1 MAREK
6 LNYNNISTFAD
17 TITVFNYNSETREY
31 LSSSEEYLAVGV
43 GIPANSCTDAPPE
56 QREGYAIC
64 RTTDLAEWEY
74 LVDHR
79 GETVYSTETGKAVAI
94 TTPGEYPAQTTT
106 LAPASPYS
114 RWDGDKWIADT
125 KAVDQA
131 KAQVIRAIKA
141 QRDTITVDYI
151 IIDGNHF
158 HSDANSRIQ
167 QLSLTRMGQ
176 AKQIPEGLMWQTKNN
191 GLIALTNDIAA
202 QFESVTM
209 DHDMRL
215 FANAQRHIAAVEA
228 LEDIEAVTGYD
239 YSTGWQP

>member
-1 MAREK
+1 M
-6 LNYNNISTFAD
+6 NTFNFSD
-17 TITVFNYNSETREY
+17 EPQILSVFNFASDTKEFIGNADAYIAPNTGLPEY
-31 LSSSEEYLAVGV
+31 
-43 GIPANSCTDAPPE
+43 CTLISPPE
-56 QREGYAIC
+56 IQYGFTPIWTGEDWNLI
-64 RTTDLAEWEY
+64 E
-74 LVDHR
+74 DHR
-79 GETVYSTETGKAVAI
+79 GQIVYDKQYGNEIVISQLGSLPENVTVISPFGIFDRWNGKEWKPSVIDAKEAKITE
-94 TTPGEYPAQTTT
+94 
-106 LAPASPYS
+106 
-114 RWDGDKWIADT
+114 
-125 KAVDQA
+125 
-131 KAQVIRAIKA
+131 IKK
-141 QRDTITVDYI
+141 QRDTITADYI

-176 AKQIPEGLMWQTKNN
+176 AKQIPEGLTWQTKNN

-228 LEDIEAVTGYD
+228 LDDIEAVMDYD

>member
-1 MAREK
+1 MTQYA
-6 LNYNNISTFAD
+6 YYHPSTFEVIDWID
-17 TITVFNYNSETREY
+17 TSPLNVVLPESIVPVSDEQWQLRGKKCWICLTP
-31 LSSSEEYLAVGV
+31 LSF
-43 GIPANSCTDAPPE
+43 
-56 QREGYAIC
+56 
-64 RTTDLAEWEY
+64 
-74 LVDHR
+74 
-79 GETVYSTETGKAVAI
+79 I
-94 TTPGEYPAQTTT
+94 TTPPPGKFYK
-106 LAPASPYS
+106 LV
-114 RWDGDKWIADT
+114 GDKWVYNPTAFIDAL
-125 KAVDQA
+125 VNA
-131 KAQVIRAIKA
+131 KAAVVQGIKN
-141 QRDTITVDYI
+141 QRNEVTADYI

-167 QLSLTRMGQ
+167 QLSLTKMGQ